1 MYKIF
6 RKTDKKGYSLPEVIV
21 AIAILGLLGAMFSQ
35 ISFSSLKARDV
46 SRERLSALALA
57 TSAIDEIK
65 AYRGVKDDGTSEWV
79 SLGHLK
85 ANFLAGTG
93 DESEEAGFLGY
104 AGEPNG
110 NVFSKTETDSNGIA
124 YQVSLEIDTNNTPA
138 DTFDLLITIESPN
151 IKKWEM
157 QTRIRGK

>member
-1 MYKIF
+1 MFKIF
-6 RKTDKKGYSLPEVIV
+6 RKTNKKGYSLPEVIV

-46 SRERLSALALA
+46 SRERLAALAIA

-65 AYRGVKDDGTSEWV
+65 AYRGQEDGANEWV
-79 SLGHLK
+79 SLTKLESLLI
-85 ANFLAGTG
+85 NETDPEVAGQ
-93 DESEEAGFLGY
+93 LGY
-104 AGEPNG
+104 FAGETDDTYI
-110 NVFSKTETDSNGIA
+110 KTYTDSNGID
-124 YQVSLEIDTNNTPA
+124 YQVELKIIPNNGVD

-151 IKKWEM
+151 IKNWKM